1 MLSDIEKQ
9 EYEEFIQKHPK
20 GHFLQSI
27 EWAKLKDN
35 WDNEIII
42 VRDNDNKIK
51 GAISILI
58 RKIIGHLPYT
68 IMYAGRGPVCDLDD
82 KETLKKLTEKI
93 KEIAKERKAV
103 VFKMDPDVEKENT
116 EFANNLKELGYKIKE
131 NVKDYRQVIQPM
143 YVFRIHINGR
153 SEEELLASFHQKTR
167 YNIRLA
173 IKKGVTVRE
182 GKKEELKDIY
192 HIMQETGVRDDYGIR
207 PLSYFEKMYDCMT
220 DKYMKILIAE
230 YEGEA
235 IAFTIPIIF
244 GDKVWYLYGASS
256 NKHRNL
262 MPNYLL
268 QWEMIKLAQNNN
280 CNIYDFRGVSGFKDE
295 NNAQYGIYKFKKGFN
310 GDFTEFMGEVN
321 YVFKPVINFLMDKAY
336 IARLK
341 IRHLIR
347 KIKTKV
353 NNN

>member
-1 MLSDIEKQ
+1 MLSDKEKI
-9 EYEEFIQKHPK
+9 EYESFIQRHPK

-35 WDNEIII
+35 WENEIVI
-42 VRDNDNKIK
+42 VRNEKNEIK
-51 GAISILI
+51 GAVSVLI
-58 RKIIGHLPYT
+58 RKIMPHLPYT

-82 KETLKKLTEKI
+82 KDTLKELTEKI
-93 KEIAKERKAV
+93 KDLARKKNAV
-103 VFKMDPDVEKENT
+103 VFKMDPDVPKENI
-116 EFANNLKELGYKIKE
+116 EFTNTLKELGYKLKE
-131 NVKDYRQVIQPM
+131 NVTDYRQVIQPM

-153 SEEELLASFHQKTR
+153 SEDEILASFHQKTR

-173 IKKGVTVRE
+173 MKKGVTIRE
-182 GKKEELKDIY
+182 GTKEDLAKVY
-192 HIMQETGVRDDYGIR
+192 PIMQETGLRDDYGIR

-230 YEGEA
+230 YEGEP
-235 IAFTIPIIF
+235 IAFTIPIIY

-268 QWEMIKLAQNNN
+268 QWEMIKLAINNN

-295 NNAQYGIYKFKKGFN
+295 NSQQYGIYKFKKGFN

-321 YVFKPVINFLMDKAY
+321 YIFKPLINSLMDKAY
-336 IARLK
+336 ITRLK
-341 IRHLIR
+341 FRHFLR
-347 KIKTKV
+347 NLKNRNK
-353 NNN
+353 